1 VSLATPAVLTGAAG
15 QGVQTGGAQAGQ
27 AQTAADKELYKPV
40 VGMPGRDAVWVPTS
54 HAMIEKMLDVAKVTP
69 KDFVMDLGSG
79 DGRAIIA
86 AAKRG
91 VRGRGVEFNPDLVE
105 FSKREAAAAGV
116 ADKAEFVQG
125 DMYEADISKATV
137 LALFL
142 LPSNLEKLK
151 AKFLDLPP
159 GSRIVANTFW
169 VEGWDPDETHRLE
182 EGCDSWCTAHLFI
195 IPAKVG
201 GTWRMGDGTLTL
213 EQTYQEVSGTLQAGG
228 KSQPVTGKLRG
239 EEISFSIGDAE
250 YSGKVA
256 GGRMQGTVKGSS
268 GPSSWSATKG

>member
-1 VSLATPAVLTGAAG
+1 MNARTHALLLSLAISTVSLATPAVLSGAAG
-15 QGVQTGGAQAGQ
+15 PSGQTGQAQAGQ
-27 AQTAADKELYKPV
+27 AQAAADKESYKPI

-91 VRGRGVEFNPDLVE
+91 VRGRGVEFNPELVE

-151 AKFLDLPP
+151 GKFLDLPP

-169 VEGWDPDETHRLE
+169 VEGWEPDHTEKLALWE
-182 EGCDSWCTAHLFI
+182 LLDAEAGAGI
-195 IPAKVG
+195 
-201 GTWRMGDGTLTL
+201 TLT
-213 EQTYQEVSGTLQAGG
+213 ESMAMWPGASVSGVYYSHPQAQYFVVG
-228 KSQPVTGKLRG
+228 R
-239 EEISFSIGDAE
+239 IGRDQVADYAARKGWTMAE
-250 YSGKVA
+250 AERWLSPNLGYE
-256 GGRMQGTVKGSS
+256 
-268 GPSSWSATKG
+268 PED